1 MAASL
6 KSAFLADGPEYVART
21 QTAFVP
27 PDIELRALRRAI
39 PNAAFHRSTRR
50 ALAGIAPVVLAT
62 VGLGVFGWHVDAL
75 AARLP
80 VPGGWREVAR
90 WAMWLVYWNAQGIAW
105 AGLWSVGHE
114 ADHDNLS
121 PIKWINHG
129 IGLVCHTLIFLPYF
143 SWRLTHLR
151 HHKTAGN
158 IDTEEVYVPHLRSA
172 YGLPPPEKATKSDYR
187 EAFEESPIFLLCRFL
202 VMQFLGLHTYL
213 TWNTMG
219 SKRYPKGANHWNP
232 YSGLFSKDEY
242 SAVYVSNASIFG
254 MMAALALLARYT
266 SWAFVLKIYFVPFL
280 VTNHWVMAMTF
291 LQHSCPTV
299 PFYRSNA
306 WSKTRGALSTV
317 DRPFLGWIGIYIF
330 LGVNHYHT
338 AHHLFANIPFY
349 NLPMAHAA
357 IRPLLGSAHV
367 YDSTPVFRALWRS
380 FVNCLFVEEDGDV
393 VFYKD
398 ATGTA
403 KRVLKSPDSPPHSP
417 SNTQESPSQTEDPP
431 LKLAREGKAEER
443 SAVSAAS
450 ASASASAASH

>member
-1 MAASL
+1 MVANL
-6 KSAFLADGPEYVART
+6 KHLLADGEEYIART

-27 PDIELRALRRAI
+27 PDIELRDLRRAI
-39 PNAAFHRSTRR
+39 PNEAFHRSTRR
-50 ALAGIAPVVLAT
+50 ALVGIAPVVLTT
-62 VGLGVFGWHVDAL
+62 VLFTFFGWHIDWVV
-75 AARLP
+75 ARLP
-80 VPGGWREVAR
+80 AAVPHAWREVIR
-90 WAMWLVYWNAQGIAW
+90 WALWLVYWNGQGIAW

-121 PIKWINHG
+121 PVKWINHG

-172 YGLPPPEKATKSDYR
+172 YGLPPPGKATKSDYR

-242 SAVYVSNASIFG
+242 NAVYVSNASIFG
-254 MMAALALLARYT
+254 MMAFLALLARYH
-266 SWAFVLKIYFVPFL
+266 SWGFVAKIYLAPFL
-280 VTNHWVMAMTF
+280 VANHWVMAMTF

-317 DRPFLGWIGIYIF
+317 DRPFLGWVGIYIF

-357 IRPLLGSAHV
+357 IRPLLGDAHV

-380 FVNCLFVEEDGDV
+380 FVNCLFVEEEGDI

-398 ATGTA
+398 ATGSA
-403 KRVLKSPDSPPHSP
+403 KRSVKTVEPSPADSH
-417 SNTQESPSQTEDPP
+417 PP
-431 LKLAREGKAEER
+431 LSTGER

-450 ASASASAASH
+450 H